1 MKRGGCL
8 RVALLVVAV
17 PIVLGLGLLTA
28 SNLNRVL
35 NHETTPGVI
44 VDLVFSTDSDGD
56 AAYTPV
62 YQYTVDGNT
71 YRYQGAISY
80 SGAIVPSI
88 GDRVTMLYDPG
99 NPSDARVRNVF
110 LLIWLPFLLMLI
122 PILIVAGIFWG
133 IRRRRRRQDQ
143 APPWAEQIPGDQP
156 QWPLPDPDG
165 ESAAADRV
173 LVEATFMGTE
183 PSQMDDRGRVRYRV
197 KARAE
202 IGDTLHR
209 FRSDWIDEDP
219 TLYYMQH
226 GNKVDVWMDPDD
238 ASSYEVILPDE

>member
-8 RVALLVVAV
+8 KVGVLIVVV
-17 PIVLGLGLLTA
+17 PIVFGLGLLLA

-35 NHETTPGVI
+35 KHETTPGVI

-62 YQYTVDGNT
+62 YQYTVDGDT

-99 NPSDARVRNVF
+99 NPADARVRNVF
-110 LLIWLPFLLMLI
+110 LLIWLPILLLLI
-122 PILIVAGIFWG
+122 PVLIAVGIFWA
-133 IRRRRRRQDQ
+133 IRRRRQR
-143 APPWAEQIPGDQP
+143 AVPESPPWAGDQSQP
-156 QWPLPDPDG
+156 EEPDPADG
-165 ESAAADRV
+165 RQLIVAD
-173 LVEATFMGTE
+173 FMGTE
-183 PSQMDDRGRVRYRV
+183 PSPMDDQGRVRYRV

-202 IGDTLHR
+202 IGDTMHR
-209 FRSDWIDEDP
+209 FRSAWMDEDP

-238 ASSYEVILPDE
+238 PGSYEVVLPDE